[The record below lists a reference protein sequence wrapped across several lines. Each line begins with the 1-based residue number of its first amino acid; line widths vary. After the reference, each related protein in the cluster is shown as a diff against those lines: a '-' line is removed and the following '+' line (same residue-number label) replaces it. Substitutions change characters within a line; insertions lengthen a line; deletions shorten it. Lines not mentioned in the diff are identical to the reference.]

1 MIFWLNK
8 NISPPSYVPQTPIL
22 SRGMG
27 FGTQKKSADYDL
39 SDCVETAKPGRRSH
53 DLLNMGDALFRGL
66 IHIFSA

>member
-1 MIFWLNK
+1 
-8 NISPPSYVPQTPIL
+8 
-22 SRGMG
+22 MG